1 MELKSYSFV
10 GISLWILVSC
20 TLSYATVQD
29 IACLKSIKAS
39 FEDPYNYLNASWN
52 FNNNTEGYIC
62 KFAGVECWH
71 PDENKVLNL
80 RLSDMGLKGEF
91 PRGIKNCSSMTGLD
105 LSSNNL
111 SGSLPEDISHL
122 VGFLTALD
130 LSSNNSLVRIPA
142 QLGQLGRLKTFS
154 VANNQL
160 SGQIPSFSNYTA
172 KPDDFANNQ
181 ALCGEP
187 LKLCQTPSKDPHT
200 GIIAGA
206 AIGGVTFAA
215 IVVAI
220 CLFFYFRRYA
230 VKKKKDDDPEGNKW
244 AKSLTGSKGIKA
256 S

>member
-111 SGSLPEDISHL
+111 SGSLPEDISHY

-130 LSSNNSLVRIPA
+130 LSSNKLSGIIPENLANCSYLNTLKLDHNQFTGQIPA
-142 QLGQLGRLKTFS
+142 QLGQL
-154 VANNQL
+154 
-160 SGQIPSFSNYTA
+160 
-172 KPDDFANNQ
+172 DDFANNR
-181 ALCGEP
+181 ALCGKP
-187 LKLCQTPSKDPHT
+187 LNLCQTPSKDPHT

-220 CLFFYFRRYA
+220 CLFFYYRRYA